1 MRMQCPVETY
11 TDNYVIFDERW
22 TRGEIRQFG
31 GNSAQTVELMRNKII
46 ELNIRL
52 TNGVLNAPS
61 QISEEALDDMQW
73 EVFQWFVTLP
83 QLVVRGVLDLG
94 EAVRRQSLHI
104 VEKSPDTDS
113 STTQQLMPISS
124 TNSQVEPSMN

>member
-1 MRMQCPVETY
+1 MQCPVETY
-11 TDNYVIFDERW
+11 TDNYVDFDERW
-22 TRGEIRQFG
+22 SRADIKSFG
-31 GNSAQTVELMRNKII
+31 SSSANTVALMRNKII
-46 ELNIRL
+46 ALNVRL
-52 TNGVLNAPS
+52 MNGVLDAPD
-61 QISEEALDDMQW
+61 QITEETLDDMQW

>member
-11 TDNYVIFDERW
+11 TDNYVDFDERW
-22 TRGEIRQFG
+22 SRADIKSFG
-31 GNSAQTVELMRNKII
+31 SSSANTVALMRNKII
-46 ELNIRL
+46 ALNVRL
-52 TNGVLNAPS
+52 MNGVLDAPD
-61 QISEEALDDMQW
+61 QITEETLDDMQW